1 MLKYE
6 PETYSHFLS
15 QFISNWRI
23 ANIFGV
29 KNSIV
34 LKVAIKVLRRSQ
46 EFSVVSRTN
55 NVVVMFSMTINTVVS
70 THSH

>member
-6 PETYSHFLS
+6 PKTYSHFLS
-15 QFISNWRI
+15 QFISNWCN
-23 ANIFGV
+23 ANILGV

-46 EFSVVSRTN
+46 EFIVSRTN
-55 NVVVMFSMTINTVVS
+55 NVVVSDA
-70 THSH
+70 